1 MSSNK
6 NSENYQNDSKLNG
19 LSAALVDKGLTP
31 LSGRYRSKSLSS
43 DKLNKT
49 NADRAA
55 ILEDVEA
62 HYITDK
68 LETPGCLVKNKIME
82 QGTQST
88 LNGFKEGK
96 ATYGTDSPARGRR
109 VIFCVHGNPSTG
121 CCAVIETSADGD
133 DGEIRNGS
141 ISEVERHCHRSRN
154 EEIDKRAR
162 RKLIIAS
169 VLCVIFMIGEIVGGY
184 LSNSLA
190 IATDAAHLLTD
201 FASFM
206 ISLFSLWVA
215 SRPATRRMPFGWY
228 RAEVI
233 GALTSVLLIWV
244 VTGVLVY
251 MAVQRVIYKEFE
263 INATVMLITS
273 AVGVAVNL
281 VMGLT
286 LHQHGHSHGGGGGHG
301 HSHGG
306 NNPVLNNKKERSD
319 SDAESSSSHQ
329 HDHHAENINVRAA
342 FIHVLGDFLQSF
354 GVMIAAIVIYFKP
367 EWNLVDPICTFL
379 FSVLVLITTF
389 NIIKDTL
396 LVLMEGS
403 PRGLDF
409 QEVANTFLSLPG
421 VVRIHNL
428 RMWALSLDKTALSAH
443 LAIRNGVSPQKV
455 LEQATRLVH
464 DKYNFFEMTLQIEE
478 FNDGMEECSQCK
490 MPQS

>member
-1 MSSNK
+1 MT
-6 NSENYQNDSKLNG
+6 DSK
-19 LSAALVDKGLTP
+19 P
-31 LSGRYRSKSLSS
+31 LL
-43 DKLNKT
+43 
-49 NADRAA
+49 
-55 ILEDVEA
+55 
-62 HYITDK
+62 
-68 LETPGCLVKNKIME
+68 
-82 QGTQST
+82 Q
-88 LNGFKEGK
+88 FKEGK
-96 ATYGTDSPARGRR
+96 VSYGTDSPARGRR

-133 DGEIRNGS
+133 DGEQRNGS
-141 ISEVERHCHRSRN
+141 ITEVERHCHRSRN

-169 VLCVIFMIGEIVGGY
+169 ILCVIFMIGEIVGGY

-206 ISLFSLWVA
+206 ISLFSLWVS

-251 MAVQRVIYKEFE
+251 MAIQRVIYKEFE

-281 VMGLT
+281 IMGLT
-286 LHQHGHSHGGGGGHG
+286 LHQHGHSHGGGGHG

-306 NNPVLNNKKERSD
+306 NNPVLNNKERAD
-319 SDAESSSSHQ
+319 SDAESAASGHT
-329 HDHHAENINVRAA
+329 HAHAQENINVRAA
-342 FIHVLGDFLQSF
+342 FIHVLGDFLQSA
-354 GVMIAAIVIYFKP
+354 GVLIAAIVIYFQP
-367 EWNLVDPICTFL
+367 SWSLVDPICTFL

-403 PRGLDF
+403 PRGVDF

-421 VVRIHNL
+421 VVRVHNL

-443 LAIRNGVSPQKV
+443 LAIRTGVSPQKV
-455 LEQATRLVH
+455 LEEATRLVH

-478 FNDGMEECSQCK
+478 FSDGMEDCSQCK
-490 MPQS
+490 MPQA